1 MDGILAVVAVLGFM
15 GVLALFGSIF
25 NPKKEKDDE
34 IGLWGT
40 NFMIGLLILIAVGAL
55 HSWLK

>member
-1 MDGILAVVAVLGFM
+1 MDGVLAVFAVLGFM

-25 NPKKEKDDE
+25 NYKKEKDDE

-40 NFMIGLLILIAVGAL
+40 NFIIGLLLLIAVGVL